1 MQEAA
6 LVGGLF
12 SFRSHVKAEVA
23 PRMNDVRLWVKRE
36 TSITSD
42 LRLAAIGTF
51 ETCRD
56 LQPTGNDDK
65 TLAKRAFLYAIRL
78 ALKASAPMPRG

>member
-12 SFRSHVKAEVA
+12 SFRSHVKADVA
-23 PRMNDVRLWVKRE
+23 PRMNDIRLWVKKE

-42 LRLAAIGTF
+42 LRLAAVGTF

-56 LQPTGNDDK
+56 
-65 TLAKRAFLYAIRL
+65 
-78 ALKASAPMPRG
+78 